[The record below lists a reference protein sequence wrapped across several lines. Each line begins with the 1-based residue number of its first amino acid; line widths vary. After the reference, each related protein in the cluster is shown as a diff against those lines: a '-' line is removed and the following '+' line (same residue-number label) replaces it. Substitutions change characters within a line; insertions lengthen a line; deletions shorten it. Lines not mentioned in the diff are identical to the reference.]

1 MDKLKS
7 VLQTAMEIIE
17 TANQRQTLLSISDV
31 QRYLNQDELNKLQME
46 TQSLASGIDSLL
58 TLAFMLEKEP
68 GLYSNGDTMDLI
80 RSVDE
85 LKKQYAKEIHDAD
98 DQ

>member
-1 MDKLKS
+1 M
-7 VLQTAMEIIE
+7 
-17 TANQRQTLLSISDV
+17 
-31 QRYLNQDELNKLQME
+31 
-46 TQSLASGIDSLL
+46 ASGIDSLF